1 MTDRIF
7 AIAAFAW
14 YVFFTLYVIRETRKG
29 NQMSD
34 NERAGDVPA
43 LNTDRELWR
52 EIAGDYYSP
61 SIHVTKD
68 GGIGINV
75 GGTVRVRT
83 LREWHSSVQLTRIAE
98 LQAELAE
105 CSYGESNVKSYRE
118 IAETIDRQDAE
129 LTALR
134 ARREADCRAM
144 GEAKEEIDVA
154 LNWLKWCCGDVGCE
168 SKLEAALAALAAQQ
182 PPSPPREPSREG
194 WGRT

>member
-1 MTDRIF
+1 
-7 AIAAFAW
+7 
-14 YVFFTLYVIRETRKG
+14 
-29 NQMSD
+29 MSD
-34 NERAGDVPA
+34 NERAGDVPQ
-43 LNTDRELWR
+43 DRYIT
-52 EIAGDYYSP
+52 IAKS
-61 SIHVTKD
+61 
-68 GGIGINV
+68 
-75 GGTVRVRT
+75 
-83 LREWHSSVQLTRIAE
+83 EWQRFQDQSTRIAE

-168 SKLEAALAALAAQQ
+168 SKLEAALSALAA
-182 PPSPPREPSREG
+182 RIGEVG
-194 WGRT
+194 